1 MEAVARAL
9 FFAAVAA
16 LLWTAVLF
24 PVVVGIWGAILRRRV
39 RRGDITP
46 SVSVIVAAHNEA
58 GTIAR
63 KIRNTLDSDYPADR
77 LEVVVASDGSTDD
90 TATIAAAAGA
100 GTVRVLDLPR
110 RGKVHALNEAVQAAR
125 GEILLFTDANTMLER
140 GALRRLVGNFADP
153 DVGGVCGNQ
162 AVRPEGDED
171 SSADGEH
178 LYWSYDKR
186 LKALE
191 SATGSI
197 VSADGA
203 LYAIRREL
211 YRRPSSAVLN
221 DDFAISTKVVE
232 QGKRLV
238 FDAEALA
245 WEPPSASAGHEFERK
260 VRIVSRG
267 LWSVLDA
274 RVLLDPTRYGF
285 YSLVL
290 FTHKVLRRLTPL
302 FLAAAFAGSIMLA
315 GSGPFFALVA
325 ALQIAFYAVAAAG
338 GLVRSTRLGR
348 SRLFGA
354 PFFFCLANAAALVG
368 LGHVLRGK
376 KIEVWQPRRRDAVA

>member
-1 MEAVARAL
+1 MATIAWLL
-9 FFAAVAA
+9 FVVAVAA
-16 LLWTAVLF
+16 LAWTAIVF
-24 PVVVGIWGAILRRRV
+24 PLVVAGWGAIRRRAV
-39 RRGDITP
+39 RAAEITP
-46 SVSVIVAAHNEA
+46 RVSVIVAAHNESARIA
-58 GTIAR
+58 G
-63 KIRNTLDSDYPADR
+63 KIRNALESDYPAEK
-77 LEVVVASDGSTDD
+77 LEIIVASDGSTDATVE
-90 TATIAAAAGA
+90 TARGLGGA
-100 GTVRVLDLPR
+100 SVRVLDLPR
-110 RGKVHALNEAVQAAR
+110 RGKIAALHEAVLASR
-125 GEILLFTDANTMLER
+125 GEILLFTDANTQIER
-140 GALRRLVGNFADP
+140 GALRRLVSNFADP
-153 DVGGVCGNQ
+153 DIGGVCGNQ
-162 AVRPEGDED
+162 VVRPEGDED

-211 YRRPSSAVLN
+211 YRRPSSPVLN
-221 DDFAISTKVVE
+221 DDFAISTKVV
-232 QGKRLV
+232 QLGKRLV
-238 FDAEALA
+238 FEARALA

-274 RVLLDPTRYGF
+274 RALLDPTRHGF

-302 FLAAAFAGSIMLA
+302 FLAGMLAGSILLA
-315 GSGPFFALVA
+315 GSGPLFALVA
-325 ALQIAFYAVAAAG
+325 ALQIAFYSVAAIG

-348 SRLFGA
+348 SRVLGA

-368 LGHVLRGK
+368 LGYVVRGK